1 MVGCGLTGI
10 SSNLIIRLGK
20 RKRMLGIGGLL
31 LIVGGIML
39 VWWNNKEGRKQGL
52 IISLILYIIG
62 LKIWLEVISKG
73 MYKEE
78 ILGVGY
84 GVDGMSVYL
93 VLLTV
98 ILIPLCILS
107 VWDHEEVGRYVGIML
122 IVEGIVLG
130 VFTVENVLW
139 FYVYFESVLIPMYVM
154 VGRYGSRER
163 KVRAGYYLFIYT
175 LLGSVFMMIG
185 MIIMYLEIGS
195 LDYENI
201 RIIGLGE
208 EIERIVW
215 LLFFM
220 GFLVKIPMVP
230 AHIWLAEAHVEA
242 PTEGSVILA
251 GVLLKLGTY
260 GFLRY
265 SVELMGMSSVYYL
278 PLINVL
284 GGIGM
289 IYTALT
295 CLRQT
300 DVKRIIAYG
309 SVGHMSMTIL
319 GLVSLREEGIEG
331 GVLQMVSHGIVS
343 GGLFVCI
350 GMIYN
355 RVKTRNILYMSGLA
369 EMMPILGIIMLG
381 LVLGNMGFPGTS
393 SFIGE
398 FLLLDSI
405 YSTNKY
411 IGVLTGI
418 GMILTGGY
426 SLYMY
431 NRVMFGNI
439 NRSVLVGKRII
450 TDITIRE
457 ISILIPIVVIM
468 LGIGLYPK
476 IIIETMTW

>member
-1 MVGCGLTGI
+1 
-10 SSNLIIRLGK
+10 
-20 RKRMLGIGGLL
+20 MLGISGIL
-31 LIVGGIML
+31 LILGGIML
-39 VWWNNKEGRKQGL
+39 VWWNEKEGRKQGL
-52 IISLILYIIG
+52 IISLLVYIIG
-62 LKIWLEVISKG
+62 LRIWWIVVNKG
-73 MYKEE
+73 GYEEE

-84 GVDGMSVYL
+84 AVDGMSVYL

-107 VWDHEEVGRYVGIML
+107 VWDHKEVGRYVGLML
-122 IVEGIVLG
+122 LVEGIVLG

-139 FYVYFESVLIPMYVM
+139 FYIYFESVLIPMYVM
-154 VGRYGSRER
+154 LGLYGARER
-163 KVRAGYYLFIYT
+163 KVRAGYYLFMYT
-175 LLGSVFMMIG
+175 LFGGVFMLIG
-185 MIIMYLEIGS
+185 MIMMYLEVGS
-195 LDYENI
+195 LDYNTL
-201 RIIGLGE
+201 RTVGLKE
-208 EIERIVW
+208 ETERIVW

-242 PTEGSVILA
+242 PTEGSVLLA

-284 GGIGM
+284 GGVGM
-289 IYTALT
+289 VYTALT

-300 DVKRIIAYG
+300 DMKRIIAYG

-350 GMIYN
+350 GMIYS
-355 RVKTRNILYMSGLA
+355 RVKSRQLWYMSGLA
-369 EMMPILGIIMLG
+369 EMMPLLAIVFLG
-381 LVLGNMGFPGTS
+381 LILGNMGFPGTS

-398 FLLLDSI
+398 FLLLDAI
-405 YSTNKY
+405 YSTNKF
-411 IGVLTGI
+411 IGVLTGL

-426 SLYMY
+426 SLYLY
-431 NRVMFGNI
+431 NRIMFGNVNEGLI
-439 NRSVLVGKRII
+439 NGRNII
-450 TDITIRE
+450 SDISIRE

-468 LGIGLYPK
+468 LGVGLYPEILLK
-476 IIIETMTW
+476 HMVW